1 LMQMDL
7 DPHLH
12 RGRQPPRAVAKQSNP
27 WIAGHRAEEEGAD
40 TLYRLR
46 ATTK

>member
-1 LMQMDL
+1 MQMDL
-7 DPHLH
+7 DPVCIE
-12 RGRQPPRAVAKQSNP
+12 AANP
-27 WIAGHRAEEEGAD
+27 WIAVRRAEEKGAD